1 MKGNGE
7 LSNLG
12 EMGGE
17 GETDT
22 CRVEMFWVYS
32 FFVFS
37 FHAKLDVAGG
47 EGGGKN
53 VGIGIGI
60 GIGIPSSILV
70 FQLFLLFFYFWVY
83 SLSLSTPLIMCVCI
97 LWRVGLWS
105 GWLRLDGFR
114 IRSNYLGT
122 FKRDLA

>member
-12 EMGGE
+12 EIGGE

-37 FHAKLDVAGG
+37 FPRKTRCGG
-47 EGGGKN
+47 RRRGRKKCGN
-53 VGIGIGI
+53 WNWNWNWDSLLYFSFSTF
-60 GIGIPSSILV
+60 SS
-70 FQLFLLFFYFWVY
+70 FFYFWVY
-83 SLSLSTPLIMCVCI
+83 SLSLSTPLIRCVCI

>member
-12 EMGGE
+12 EIGGE

-60 GIGIPSSILV
+60 GIPSSILV
-70 FQLFLLFFYFWVY
+70 FQLFLLFFIFGFTL
-83 SLSLSTPLIMCVCI
+83 SLSLSTPLIRCVCI

>member
-53 VGIGIGI
+53 VGIGI

>member
-12 EMGGE
+12 EIGGE

-70 FQLFLLFFYFWVY
+70 FQLFLLFFIFGFT
-83 SLSLSTPLIMCVCI
+83 LSLSFYTVDNVC
-97 LWRVGLWS
+97 LYFVE
-105 GWLRLDGFR
+105 GWIVEWMAEIGWF
-114 IRSNYLGT
+114 
-122 FKRDLA
+122 